1 MFNYKL
7 QKIKK
12 YLIKHLNK
20 KFISLSFVSYVSL
33 ILFTKKKDESLRFYI
48 NYKKLNTLIK
58 RNRYSLLLINETFV
72 RIQESK
78 YLTRLNIIAAFNK
91 LRIHLNSENLTTF
104 IIFFNLYKYYVIF
117 FDLINEF
124 IFY

>member
-20 KFISLSFVSYVSL
+20 EFISFSFFLYVSF
-33 ILFTKKKDESLRFYI
+33 ILFVKKKDESLRFYV
-48 NYKKLNTLIK
+48 NYKKLNALIK
-58 RNRYSLLLINETFV
+58 RDRYSLSLINETFA

-91 LRIHLNSENLTTF
+91 LRIHSDSENLTTF
-104 IIFFNLYKYYVIF
+104 IIFFNSYKYYVMF
-117 FDLINEF
+117 FDLINESV
-124 IFY
+124 FY